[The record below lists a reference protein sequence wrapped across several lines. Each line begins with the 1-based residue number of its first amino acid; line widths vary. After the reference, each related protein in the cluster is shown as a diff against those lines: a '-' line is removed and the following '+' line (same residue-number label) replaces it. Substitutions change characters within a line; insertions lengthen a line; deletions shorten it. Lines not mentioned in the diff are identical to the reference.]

1 MGLLLKLFLK
11 SGECKTIFT
20 DHCLMLVN
28 VRGLLYLAKVIIL
41 LKKDII
47 YSMFTDIYPMYS
59 VYNKVVMISR
69 LEFTTLKRK

>member
-41 LKKDII
+41 LKKDIKQW
-47 YSMFTDIYPMYS
+47 S
-59 VYNKVVMISR
+59 VNIVLHSPDFKNNFKSKPISIN
-69 LEFTTLKRK
+69 LNSTIL